1 MLDKLN
7 AVQAFAVSVWAHEM
21 PAVVVS
27 TAITGIIAV
36 QCQQYLWTSAAAL
49 QRCMRHTVTQASSMY
64 LRLCEQVYCDELQ
77 LRKTELHT

>member
-49 QRCMRHTVTQASSMY
+49 QRCMQHAVT
-64 LRLCEQVYCDELQ
+64 QVYCDELQ